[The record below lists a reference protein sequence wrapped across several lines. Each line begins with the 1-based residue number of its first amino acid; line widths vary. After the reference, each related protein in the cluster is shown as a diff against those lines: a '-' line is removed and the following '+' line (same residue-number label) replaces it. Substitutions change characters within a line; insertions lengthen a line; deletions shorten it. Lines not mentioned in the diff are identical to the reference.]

1 MKKIIF
7 AVFFALM
14 AVGANAQVTFNV
26 RVGAG
31 LGTDH
36 HGESGMQGVAQIQSN
51 IPFSIASQFVFSP
64 SVKFATEFDD
74 ALSLYAPITL
84 GYKLPMGGRNIFIP
98 RVGVAAGCELSEGDM
113 IVGPTVGF
121 DFEISH
127 IVVGVNGYYSLVEA
141 ENENKYY
148 DYFNHFNHCSINFTV
163 GYKF

>member
-7 AVFFALM
+7 AVFLAFM
-14 AVGANAQVTFNV
+14 TVGANAQVTYNV

-31 LGTDH
+31 LGTNAFGDYKKK
-36 HGESGMQGVAQIQSN
+36 SVAQIQSN

-64 SVKFATEFDD
+64 SVKLEEDEAEF
-74 ALSLYAPITL
+74 LSLYAPITL

-98 RVGVAAGCELSEGDM
+98 RVGVAVGCELDQGNM
-113 IVGPTVGF
+113 IIGPTVGF

-127 IVVGVNGYYSLVEA
+127 FVVGVNGYYSLVEA
-141 ENENKYY
+141 EGEC
-148 DYFNHFNHCSINFTV
+148 DEDFNHCSINFTV